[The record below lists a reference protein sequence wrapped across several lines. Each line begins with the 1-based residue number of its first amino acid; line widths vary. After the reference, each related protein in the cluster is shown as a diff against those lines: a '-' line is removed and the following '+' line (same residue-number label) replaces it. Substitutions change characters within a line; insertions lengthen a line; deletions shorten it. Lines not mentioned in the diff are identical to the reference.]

1 MLMGS
6 VMVSIPVNI
15 AGSIIGF
22 IVVQLVEG
30 NLAGMSG
37 PIANIYVLVR

>member
-1 MLMGS
+1 MGS

-30 NLAGMSG
+30 NMVGMSG
-37 PIANIYVLVR
+37 PIANTYVFAR